1 VSFYFVKRKMGFLF
15 LLCHVFWLEYGMRE
29 HLHQNQTGKRVS
41 ALFISQRPFSFLLVA
56 LGTWEIVF
64 YWTLCECGCVLNDEK
79 VGL

>member
-1 VSFYFVKRKMGFLF
+1 MSFYFLKRK
-15 LLCHVFWLEYGMRE
+15 VFCFCCANFFCLELGTRE
-29 HLHQNQTGKRVS
+29 HFHQKQTGKQGS
-41 ALFISQRPFSFLLVA
+41 ALFISQRPFSLLVA